1 MSYPGLLGF
10 ITEASAIKEELGVS
24 VDEAFA
30 IQRERA
36 DARLAAALEIE
47 QAAAQSNVIPFR
59 AKH

>member
-10 ITEASAIKEELGVS
+10 ISEANAIKEEMGVS
-24 VDEAFA
+24 ADEAFA

-36 DARLAAALEIE
+36 EVRELERQAIE
-47 QAAAQSNVIPFR
+47 QAAAESNVIPFR